1 MVLWRPE
8 EPPNFP
14 PFSHVNKRVIE
25 AAWTTPGG
33 EFEKPP
39 RYSPIDR
46 SGASWLSKTWVPCH
60 LQHCAK
66 APTECLSSVWVSE
79 VLSEKQLLRN
89 LLSAAKVSTN
99 YTPHYNNGYKR
110 TTKNKRNHIA
120 KRCSAMRIVYQKKG
134 LWAASLPRSFLFSPV
149 AKTAWTLFHFRFHC
163 QHPSHIPQTSIL
175 CPFSSPKQ
183 RHLNE

>member
-1 MVLWRPE
+1 MLCHLVRKCT
-8 EPPNFP
+8 NGAMNTRGIAKFP
-14 PFSHVNKRVIE
+14 PIFTCEQKGNQSSM
-25 AAWTTPGG
+25 ATPGG

-66 APTECLSSVWVSE
+66 APTECLPSVWVSE

-110 TTKNKRNHIA
+110 KTKNKRNHIA
-120 KRCSAMRIVYQKKG
+120 KRCSAMRIVYIYKKKD
-134 LWAASLPRSFLFSPV
+134 FEQPV
-149 AKTAWTLFHFRFHC
+149 YQGVFFFR
-163 QHPSHIPQTSIL
+163 P
-175 CPFSSPKQ
+175 
-183 RHLNE
+183 

>member
-14 PFSHVNKRVIE
+14 PFSHVNKRVIK

-66 APTECLSSVWVSE
+66 APTECLLSVCVSE

-110 TTKNKRNHIA
+110 KTKNKRNHIA
-120 KRCSAMRIVYQKKG
+120 KRCSAMRIVYQKKRT
-134 LWAASLPRSFLFSPV
+134 LSSQFTKEFSFFARSKNGMDAVSF
-149 AKTAWTLFHFRFHC
+149 
-163 QHPSHIPQTSIL
+163 
-175 CPFSSPKQ
+175 
-183 RHLNE
+183 